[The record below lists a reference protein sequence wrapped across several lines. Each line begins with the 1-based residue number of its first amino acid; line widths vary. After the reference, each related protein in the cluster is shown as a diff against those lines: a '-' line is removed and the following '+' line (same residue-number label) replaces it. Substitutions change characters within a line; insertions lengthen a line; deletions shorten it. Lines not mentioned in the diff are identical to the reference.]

1 MHDLV
6 LKNTKKPTVVLKSQE
21 IMDKMERLW
30 NKKLEK
36 WDLFFDI
43 RYSIVQIRDSKLE
56 NRDSINTQY

>member
-43 RYSIVQIRDSKLE
+43 RYSIVQIRNSKLE

>member
-56 NRDSINTQY
+56 NRDSLNTQY

>member
-6 LKNTKKPTVVLKSQE
+6 LKNTKNPSVVLISQE

-56 NRDSINTQY
+56 N

>member
-6 LKNTKKPTVVLKSQE
+6 LKNTKKPTVVLISQE

-43 RYSIVQIRDSKLE
+43 RYSIVQIRNSKLE

>member
-6 LKNTKKPTVVLKSQE
+6 LKNTKNPSVVLISQE

-43 RYSIVQIRDSKLE
+43 RYSIVQIRNSKLE